1 MKLKNWQLVN
11 CISKLKSFKNV
22 TGFPGMVIGITNR
35 KMSGEVA
42 EYMTEQKNIFE
53 KYGTQKENGWSISK
67 DIPEFDK
74 VMQQLQDMGNLEIEV
89 PIPKFSEEEF
99 MNKFVNDSFSADD
112 YVFLYDLFVRKED

>member
-1 MKLKNWQLVN
+1 
-11 CISKLKSFKNV
+11 
-22 TGFPGMVIGITNR
+22 
-35 KMSGEVA
+35 MSGEVA

-99 MNKFVNDSFSADD
+99 MDKFVSDLFSADD
-112 YVFLYDLFVRKED
+112 CAFLYDLFVRKED